1 VPVGNAKWRLTS
13 LRGTGTPLEV
23 TLVTLAGPTE
33 AEPNQTVTLRA
44 VTSGG
49 TPTAW
54 IFTQTSGVTVTLA
67 GTGDTR
73 TFVAPALPD
82 GTILDFQV
90 TVSRAGAADASAT
103 LEVAVWAAA
112 EYILTSS
119 GWEPRVD
126 YVL

>member
-1 VPVGNAKWRLTS
+1 M
-13 LRGTGTPLEV
+13 
-23 TLVTLAGPTE
+23 TLAGPTE
-33 AEPNQTVTLRA
+33 AEPNETVTIRA
-44 VTSGG
+44 ITTGG
-49 TPTAW
+49 APTAW
-54 IFTQTSGVTVTLA
+54 IFTQTGGVTVTLA
-67 GTGDTR
+67 GSGDTR

-90 TVSRAGAADASAT
+90 TVSRDGTADATGT

-112 EYILTSS
+112 EYILTDS